1 MALSDDTQMKQMQ
14 RDKPS
19 MTQKGP
25 AARDV
30 CDPMEHKAKPLSDD
44 AQFAQMKRK

>member
-19 MTQKGP
+19 MNQKGP
-25 AARDV
+25 MARDV
-30 CDPMEHKAKPLSDD
+30 CDPMEHKGKSLSDD
-44 AQFAQMKRK
+44 KQLAQMKRK